1 MKLLM
6 ENWRKWARDGV
17 ESDAGSVKVDEGF
30 MDNLRKWTG
39 IAPKPVP
46 ATDDPPEPGSAE
58 EIFKDYPNEY
68 SIFVEWLTADLKDP
82 IAIYW
87 RDNWKDIK
95 GSYNGR
101 LHFPGTIPSQ
111 EFFKIDK
118 KTWGHINS
126 IKKKFPY
133 DVFEP
138 PDRGCQEKLNLLNGL
153 HKAFIED
160 PTRTTSEFQEKLN
173 ELKFDPE
180 ALTPYEQCA
189 IDISNQQKA
198 DKEVEAV

>member
-6 ENWRKWARDGV
+6 ENWRKYLGV
-17 ESDAGSVKVDEGF
+17 
-30 MDNLRKWTG
+30 
-39 IAPKPVP
+39 APEPVP
-46 ATDDPPEPGSAE
+46 AADDPPEPGSAE

-87 RDNWKDIK
+87 RDNWKYINNDWMSNDEIDRIK
-95 GSYNGR
+95 R
-101 LHFPGTIPSQ
+101 
-111 EFFKIDK
+111 

-138 PDRGCQEKLNLLNGL
+138 PERGCQEKLNLLNGL

-173 ELKFDPE
+173 ELKFDPK